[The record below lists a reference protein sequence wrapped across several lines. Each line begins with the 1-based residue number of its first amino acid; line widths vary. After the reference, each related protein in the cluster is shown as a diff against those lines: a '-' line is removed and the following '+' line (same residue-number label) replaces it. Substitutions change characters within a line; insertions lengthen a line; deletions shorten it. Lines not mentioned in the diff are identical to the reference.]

1 MDILTEWLSD
11 SKSNNDVGS
20 LIDRFSQEI
29 ADLEAQIRTQLKL
42 KQNEKYPYV
51 LKDFSLFLGDTNV
64 KLSDIDVRIRSV
76 EEESLQKTNQLRDLL
91 LLKKEKI
98 EQAKVK
104 REAQEKEIKQVKEEE
119 VEISENLEFLNAE
132 LLSDEL
138 VANYQAMDKLARHY
152 LVEARSLMKQDL
164 FPTIDV
170 GTSDTFPDQSS
181 VSTVDQGLF
190 SFPKCKISES
200 IYNLVK
206 LMQKILTEV
215 TQSSNN
221 ENYLLF
227 QATRNI
233 GELYLLSLQTIHQS
247 LVKEYHQYSAICH
260 NNCMFVAHHFMTFS
274 SLYGFNGD
282 EQRVATFVDMVPAL
296 KEAAYNCIQERLRKD
311 RQIILDLVRDP
322 TIGDSISSG
331 IFEGNR
337 SKSLVPL
344 EKALKMSL
352 SHIKT
357 VKESWYN
364 ILPHSVC
371 NKLIATLVNYLISG
385 IVDTFVKLED
395 ISADASNNLERI
407 FEQATSDIENL
418 MKDFHLQNHAV
429 ISRWLQFK
437 ELRIILQ
444 ASLKDI
450 VERWAEGHGPLAEAF
465 SAENVKNLIRS
476 LFQNTEHRSSALS
489 KIK

>member
-1 MDILTEWLSD
+1 MDILTDWLANSE
-11 SKSNNDVGS
+11 SNNDVGL
-20 LIDRFSQEI
+20 LIDRFTQEI
-29 ADLEAQIRTQLKL
+29 TLLEAQIRAQLKL
-42 KQNEKYPYV
+42 KQDEKYPHV

-76 EEESLQKTNQLRDLL
+76 EEESLQRTNQLRDLL
-91 LLKKEKI
+91 LLKNEQI
-98 EQAKVK
+98 EQARAK
-104 REAQEKEIKQVKEEE
+104 REAQEKEIEQVKEEE

-138 VANYQAMDKLARHY
+138 IANYQAMDKLARHY

-164 FPTIDV
+164 FPTVDV
-170 GTSDTFPDQSS
+170 GTSDTFLDQLSAG
-181 VSTVDQGLF
+181 STVDQHLF

-200 IYNLVK
+200 IHNLVK
-206 LMQKILTEV
+206 LMQKILTEA
-215 TQSSNN
+215 TQCSNE
-221 ENYLLF
+221 ENFILF
-227 QATRNI
+227 QAARNI

-247 LVKEYHQYSAICH
+247 LVKEYHQYSGVCH
-260 NNCMFVAHHFMTFS
+260 NNCMYVAHHFMTFS
-274 SLYGFNGD
+274 SIYGLGGD
-282 EQRVATFVDMVPAL
+282 EKLVATFIDMVPAL

-311 RQIILDLVRDP
+311 KQIILDLVRDP
-322 TIGDSISSG
+322 AVGDSISSG

-352 SHIKT
+352 SHIKS
-357 VKESWYN
+357 VKEAWYN

-385 IVDTFVKLED
+385 LVDTFVKLED

-407 FEQATSDIENL
+407 FEQLTSDIENL

-444 ASLKDI
+444 VRKRKTLYQ
-450 VERWAEGHGPLAEAF
+450 LCC
-465 SAENVKNLIRS
+465 
-476 LFQNTEHRSSALS
+476 
-489 KIK
+489 